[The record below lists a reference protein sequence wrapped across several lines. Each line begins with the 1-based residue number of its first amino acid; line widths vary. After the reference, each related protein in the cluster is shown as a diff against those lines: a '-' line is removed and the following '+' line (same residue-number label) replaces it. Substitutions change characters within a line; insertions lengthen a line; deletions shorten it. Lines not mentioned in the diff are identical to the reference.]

1 MKMIE
6 LLQEKIRKNKERLES
21 MKVKRDNLER
31 SIQNLETKI
40 ANQEFTLQHTSPEL
54 VVEKSEQTKESN
66 EEQLSIAD
74 QILG

>member
-6 LLQEKIRKNKERLES
+6 LLQGKIQKNKERLES

-31 SIQNLETKI
+31 SIQNLKTKI

-54 VVEKSEQTKESN
+54 VVEKSEQTKEDN
-66 EEQLSIAD
+66 EEQLNIAD